1 MKQNEQHFLKQEEER
16 GKPKVPASCLRLG
29 PPCSPSWGHPAP
41 CSPAEPCPWLRLQ
54 NVHCSASLLQ
64 PAVARE
70 LLKVKKTA
78 QDERG
83 AAAEG
88 WQAGGWRTGRG
99 KGEGGERS
107 RGEEGVGRGVG
118 ISSHLYHRAAAPCPV
133 QACLFLMQLPLI

>member
-1 MKQNEQHFLKQEEER
+1 MKQNEQHFLKQKER
-16 GKPKVPASCLRLG
+16 DKPKVPPSCLRLVA
-29 PPCSPSWGHPAP
+29 PRSLSWGHPAP
-41 CSPAEPCPWLRLQ
+41 CSPDKPCPWLRLQ
-54 NVHCSASLLQ
+54 NVHCFASLLQ

-88 WQAGGWRTGRG
+88 WQAGGWWTGRG

-107 RGEEGVGRGVG
+107 RVEEGAGHGVG

-133 QACLFLMQLPLI
+133 QACLLLVQLPLI

>member
-1 MKQNEQHFLKQEEER
+1 MSNIFSSKKN
-16 GKPKVPASCLRLG
+16 GASLRCH
-29 PPCSPSWGHPAP
+29 PPVSGWWHLTPCPGDTQPP

-88 WQAGGWRTGRG
+88 WQAGGWWTGRG

-107 RGEEGVGRGVG
+107 RGEEGAGHGVG

-133 QACLFLMQLPLI
+133 QACLLLVQLPLI